1 MSGAASPSGEDM
13 PVRSRWRPSRLLE
26 YYAISVVWL
35 RWVVVALWIAAVA
48 ASVLYLPAIGHG
60 GSDLGQLVA
69 TDNAA
74 VRSEVRSFEKFGF
87 PLLSRVSVVQRN
99 PDGLPLA
106 VQAEAVARARAVTQG
121 EYPDAAPILG
131 AVPVTNTLQ
140 LMPGSQENGTTV
152 ITMLFTAPDVSFAGQ
167 LAAAEKFVAAHY
179 DADDAVVGITGS
191 VPARVEQGDLVL
203 STLPWLEAV
212 TVAAVFIIVAIAFR
226 SLIAPLLALG
236 VAGVAILL
244 TLHVGGAL
252 ADRLGVPVPQETQ
265 PLLVALLLGVVTDY
279 VVFYLAAARTQLAAG
294 AHRLEAAETATA
306 RFTPIIATAGA
317 TAAAGTGALVVAG
330 SAAFRAFGP
339 GMALAVLIGMLV
351 SVTLVP
357 ALLAILG
364 RAVLWSPRRGRAAA
378 PSTPEPEVGSGRWS
392 RLLTRPWVAAPV
404 LLLCVAGLVTAAL
417 PVRDLALGVS
427 FVEALPADHPTRQ
440 AAAQAQQGFAEGILS
455 PTEVLLEGQGVGSRT
470 KELAG
475 LQDALREVPG
485 VAAVLGP
492 ADDAIPQ
499 DLHVFRTADGT
510 AARFLVVLADEPL
523 GARAVQ
529 TLSRLQ
535 QDLPGL
541 VRAAGLT
548 DVRTSLGGDTAI
560 AQLIVDQTKQD
571 LGRIALAAL
580 AANLLF
586 LVLFLRALVAPI
598 GLLACSVLAIG
609 ATLGLTTWLFQD
621 VLHADGL
628 TFYVPFAAAVLLVA
642 LGSDYNIFGIG
653 PAWKEARG
661 RPLREALAITLPQ
674 SAHAIRIAAFT
685 LAVSFGLLAM
695 VPLRPFRELAF
706 ALAIGILI
714 DAFIVRSILAPA
726 LLTVLGSASEWPGR
740 RLFGRLSQP
749 HGRPSEPVPGDA
761 PATTEPVAGDA
772 PATTEPV
779 ADDAP
784 VRTEPVARDA
794 SAKAAAD

>member
-1 MSGAASPSGEDM
+1 MSGAVPPSGVDM
-13 PVRSRWRPSRLLE
+13 PARSRWRPSRLLE

-60 GSDLGQLVA
+60 GSDLGQLVSA
-69 TDNAA
+69 DNAA

-99 PDGLPLA
+99 PGGLPLS
-106 VQAEAVARARAVTQG
+106 VQAEAVARARDLTEG
-121 EYPDAAPILG
+121 KLPDAAPILA

-179 DADDAVVGITGS
+179 DADDAVVGVTGS

-212 TVAAVFIIVAIAFR
+212 TVAAVFLIVAVAFR

-236 VAGVAILL
+236 VGGVAIVL

-279 VVFYLAAARTQLAAG
+279 VVFYLAAVRTQLASGAG
-294 AHRLEAAETATA
+294 RLEAAEHATA

-351 SVTLVP
+351 AVTLVP

-364 RAVLWSPRRGRAAA
+364 RAVLWSPRRGAATEPAAA
-378 PSTPEPEVGSGRWS
+378 PEVGSGRWS

-404 LLLCVAGLVTAAL
+404 LLLCVGGLVAAAL

-440 AAAQAQQGFAEGILS
+440 AAVQAQTGFAEGILS
-455 PTEVLLEGQGVGSRT
+455 PTELLLEGPGVAAKD
-470 KELAG
+470 KELDG
-475 LQDALREVPG
+475 LQQALRKVPG

-492 ADDAIPQ
+492 GDDIVPQ
-499 DLHVFRTADGT
+499 DLHVFRTPDDT
-510 AARFLVVLADEPL
+510 AARYLLVLSDEPL

-535 QDLPGL
+535 HDLPGL

-580 AANLLF
+580 VANLLF

-609 ATLGLTTWLFQD
+609 ATLGVTTWLFQD
-621 VLHADGL
+621 VLGADGL

-685 LAVSFGLLAM
+685 LAISFGLLAM

-706 ALAIGILI
+706 ALSVGILI

-740 RLFGRLSQP
+740 RLSGRIAALRRP
-749 HGRPSEPVPGDA
+749 HAAARPGDE
-761 PATTEPVAGDA
+761 PAT
-772 PATTEPV
+772 
-779 ADDAP
+779 
-784 VRTEPVARDA
+784 
-794 SAKAAAD
+794 AAATE

>member
-1 MSGAASPSGEDM
+1 M
-13 PVRSRWRPSRLLE
+13 PARSRWRPSRLLE

-35 RWVVVALWIAAVA
+35 RWVVVALWAVAVA

-60 GSDLGQLVA
+60 GSDLGQLVSA
-69 TDNAA
+69 DNAA

-99 PDGLPLA
+99 PDGLPLS
-106 VQAEAVARARAVTQG
+106 VQAEAVARARDVTEG
-121 EYPDAAPILG
+121 RFPDAAPILA

-152 ITMLFTAPDVSFAGQ
+152 ITMLFTAPDVTFAGQ

-179 DADDAVVGITGS
+179 DADDAVVGVTGS

-212 TVAAVFIIVAIAFR
+212 TVAAVFLIVAIAFR

-236 VAGVAILL
+236 VAGVAIVL

-279 VVFYLAAARTQLAAG
+279 VVFYLAAVRTQLASGAG
-294 AHRLEAAETATA
+294 RLEAAEHATA

-339 GMALAVLIGMLV
+339 GMALAVLIGMV
-351 SVTLVP
+351 VAVTLVP

-364 RAVLWSPRRGRAAA
+364 RAVLWSPRRGASTEPVAA
-378 PSTPEPEVGSGRWS
+378 PEVGSGRWS

-404 LLLCVAGLVTAAL
+404 LLLCVGGLVAAAL

-440 AAAQAQQGFAEGILS
+440 AAAQAQTGFAEGILS
-455 PTEVLLEGQGVGSRT
+455 PTELLLEGPGVAAKE
-470 KELAG
+470 KELDG
-475 LQDALREVPG
+475 LQQALRKVPG

-492 ADDAIPQ
+492 GDDIVPQ
-499 DLHVFRTADGT
+499 DLHVFRTPDDT
-510 AARFLVVLADEPL
+510 AARYLLILSDEPL

-541 VRAAGLT
+541 VRAVGLT
-548 DVRTSLGGDTAI
+548 DVQTSLGGDTAI

-580 AANLLF
+580 VANLLF
-586 LVLFLRALVAPI
+586 LMLFLRALVAPI

-609 ATLGLTTWLFQD
+609 ATLGATTWLFQD
-621 VLHADGL
+621 VLGADGL

-685 LAVSFGLLAM
+685 LAVSFGLLAL

-706 ALAIGILI
+706 ALSVGILI

-740 RLFGRLSQP
+740 RLFGRFAALR
-749 HGRPSEPVPGDA
+749 RPPAAPLPGD
-761 PATTEPVAGDA
+761 EP
-772 PATTEPV
+772 
-779 ADDAP
+779 
-784 VRTEPVARDA
+784 A
-794 SAKAAAD
+794 SAAATE

>member
-1 MSGAASPSGEDM
+1 MPPPGEDM
-13 PVRSRWRPSRLLE
+13 PARSRWRPSRLLE
-26 YYAISVVWL
+26 YYAVSVVWL
-35 RWVVVALWIAAVA
+35 RWVVVALWIAAMA

-74 VRSEVRSFEKFGF
+74 VRSEIRSFEKFGF

-99 PDGLPLA
+99 PEGLPPS
-106 VQAEAVARARAVTQG
+106 VQAEAIARARAVTEG
-121 EYPDAAPILG
+121 AYPDAAPILA

-140 LMPGSQENGTTV
+140 LMPGSRENGTTV

-167 LAAAEKFVAAHY
+167 QAAAEKFVAAHY
-179 DADDAVVGITGS
+179 DADDAVVGVTGS
-191 VPARVEQGDLVL
+191 VPARVEQGELVL

-212 TVAAVFIIVAIAFR
+212 TVAAVFLIVAIAFR

-236 VAGVAILL
+236 VAGVAIVL

-252 ADRLGVPVPQETQ
+252 AERLGVPVPQETQ

-279 VVFYLAAARTQLAAG
+279 VVFYLAAVRTQLASGAG
-294 AHRLEAAETATA
+294 RLEAAEHATA

-351 SVTLVP
+351 AVTLVP

-364 RAVLWSPRRGRAAA
+364 RAVLWSPRRGL
-378 PSTPEPEVGSGRWS
+378 STEPDSPPEVGSGRWS

-404 LLLCVAGLVTAAL
+404 LLLCAGGLVAAAL

-440 AAAQAQQGFAEGILS
+440 AAVQAQTGFAEGILS
-455 PTEVLLEGQGVGSRT
+455 PTELLLEGPGVAAKE
-470 KELAG
+470 KELDG
-475 LQDALREVPG
+475 LQDALRKVPG

-492 ADDAIPQ
+492 GDDLIPQ
-499 DLHVFRTADGT
+499 DLHVFRTADST
-510 AARFLVVLADEPL
+510 AARYLLILSDEPL

-541 VRAAGLT
+541 VQAAGLT
-548 DVRTSLGGDTAI
+548 EVQTSLGGDTAI

-586 LVLFLRALVAPI
+586 LMLFLRALIAPI

-609 ATLGLTTWLFQD
+609 ATLGVTTWLFQD
-621 VLHADGL
+621 VLGADGL

-685 LAVSFGLLAM
+685 LAVSFGLLAL

-706 ALAIGILI
+706 ALSVGILI

-740 RLFGRLSQP
+740 RLFGRIAELRRR
-749 HGRPSEPVPGDA
+749 RPAPLPGDE
-761 PATTEPVAGDA
+761 PATASSTE
-772 PATTEPV
+772 
-779 ADDAP
+779 
-784 VRTEPVARDA
+784 
-794 SAKAAAD
+794 

>member
-1 MSGAASPSGEDM
+1 MSGAASPSGVDL
-13 PVRSRWRPSRLLE
+13 PARSRWRPSRLLE

-60 GSDLGQLVA
+60 GSDLGQLVSA
-69 TDNAA
+69 DNAA

-99 PDGLPLA
+99 PAGLPLS
-106 VQAEAVARARAVTQG
+106 VQAEAVARARDLTEG
-121 EYPDAAPILG
+121 RFPDAAPILA

-167 LAAAEKFVAAHY
+167 LAAAERFVAAHY
-179 DADDAVVGITGS
+179 DADDAVVGVTGS

-212 TVAAVFIIVAIAFR
+212 TVAAVFLIVAIAFR

-236 VAGVAILL
+236 VGGVAIVL

-279 VVFYLAAARTQLAAG
+279 VVFYLAAVRTQLASGAG
-294 AHRLEAAETATA
+294 RLEAAEHATA

-351 SVTLVP
+351 AVTLVP

-364 RAVLWSPRRGRAAA
+364 RAVLWSPRRGAATEPAAA
-378 PSTPEPEVGSGRWS
+378 PEAGSGRWS

-404 LLLCVAGLVTAAL
+404 LLLCVGGLVAAAL

-440 AAAQAQQGFAEGILS
+440 AAGQAQTGFAAGILS
-455 PTEVLLEGQGVGSRT
+455 PTELLLEGPGVAAKDR
-470 KELAG
+470 ELDG
-475 LQDALREVPG
+475 LQQALRKVPG

-492 ADDAIPQ
+492 GDDIVPQ
-499 DLHVFRTADGT
+499 DLHVFRTPDAT
-510 AARFLVVLADEPL
+510 AARYLLVLSDEPL

-535 QDLPGL
+535 HDLPGL

-548 DVRTSLGGDTAI
+548 DVQTSLGGDTAI

-580 AANLLF
+580 VANLLF

-609 ATLGLTTWLFQD
+609 ATLGVTTWLFQN
-621 VLHADGL
+621 VLGADGL

-706 ALAIGILI
+706 ALSVGILI
-714 DAFIVRSILAPA
+714 DAFVVRSILAPA
-726 LLTVLGSASEWPGR
+726 LLTVLGSASEWPSR
-740 RLFGRLSQP
+740 RLFGRFAALHRP
-749 HGRPSEPVPGDA
+749 HAAPLPGDEPVSA
-761 PATTEPVAGDA
+761 VSTE
-772 PATTEPV
+772 
-779 ADDAP
+779 
-784 VRTEPVARDA
+784 
-794 SAKAAAD
+794 

>member
-1 MSGAASPSGEDM
+1 
-13 PVRSRWRPSRLLE
+13 
-26 YYAISVVWL
+26 
-35 RWVVVALWIAAVA
+35 
-48 ASVLYLPAIGHG
+48 
-60 GSDLGQLVA
+60 
-69 TDNAA
+69 
-74 VRSEVRSFEKFGF
+74 
-87 PLLSRVSVVQRN
+87 
-99 PDGLPLA
+99 
-106 VQAEAVARARAVTQG
+106 
-121 EYPDAAPILG
+121 
-131 AVPVTNTLQ
+131 
-140 LMPGSQENGTTV
+140 
-152 ITMLFTAPDVSFAGQ
+152 
-167 LAAAEKFVAAHY
+167 
-179 DADDAVVGITGS
+179 
-191 VPARVEQGDLVL
+191 
-203 STLPWLEAV
+203 
-212 TVAAVFIIVAIAFR
+212 
-226 SLIAPLLALG
+226 
-236 VAGVAILL
+236 
-244 TLHVGGAL
+244 
-252 ADRLGVPVPQETQ
+252 
-265 PLLVALLLGVVTDY
+265 
-279 VVFYLAAARTQLAAG
+279 
-294 AHRLEAAETATA
+294 
-306 RFTPIIATAGA
+306 
-317 TAAAGTGALVVAG
+317 
-330 SAAFRAFGP
+330 
-339 GMALAVLIGMLV
+339 
-351 SVTLVP
+351 
-357 ALLAILG
+357 
-364 RAVLWSPRRGRAAA
+364 
-378 PSTPEPEVGSGRWS
+378 
-392 RLLTRPWVAAPV
+392 
-404 LLLCVAGLVTAAL
+404 
-417 PVRDLALGVS
+417 
-427 FVEALPADHPTRQ
+427 
-440 AAAQAQQGFAEGILS
+440 
-455 PTEVLLEGQGVGSRT
+455 
-470 KELAG
+470 
-475 LQDALREVPG
+475 
-485 VAAVLGP
+485 VLGP

-761 PATTEPVAGDA
+761 PAA
-772 PATTEPV
+772 TEPV